1 MRQRTTW
8 KQDTHRNAATL
19 RKADPYTM
27 NQNHPQPT
35 ADQYMNGSPSEW
47 AEDVNTN
54 SSVALEYENGHVK
67 RNEIN
72 MAEFRDDTF
81 TGAGSGPWGKGG
93 KYDNARL
100 SSEQMNA
107 AHQKAQACQRIASS
121 LLKTD
126 NKEMIEKTA
135 IDLMG
140 LPIKSIASTIKRL
153 DQLSPAALPDQ
164 ARFRRAL
171 ACTKLSA
178 ILLTEDAEEEGVK
191 KLALVFNGLDDMTL
205 KNILHI
211 VALHRVAETAP
222 AVVPEIKVAAEAEKK
237 DEKEPEKKIVE
248 KKEDEPKDGEIMK
261 LLEDLAED
269 VQEIKEEVV
278 EGAKTEGGEEGKEDI
293 EALFAEGAEGGEGDK
308 GPEIGFED
316 GENEEEEK
324 ETQAPKMSS
333 DLTGL
338 FDTDENIAQRELS
351 GQNSFQKRTASEV
364 KGVKKLGQVKVEHA
378 PRASIDNQ
386 LEALWER
393 PE

>member
-27 NQNHPQPT
+27 NQDHPQPT

-191 KLALVFNGLDDMTL
+191 KLASVFNGLDDMTL

-211 VALHRVAETAP
+211 VASHRVAETVETPVVAKTAP

-237 DEKEPEKKIVE
+237 DEKEPEKKTTE

-278 EGAKTEGGEEGKEDI
+278 EGAKTEGGEFPDYLADGKSGSNGTN
-293 EALFAEGAEGGEGDK
+293 ATNVGW
-308 GPEIGFED
+308 
-316 GENEEEEK
+316 
-324 ETQAPKMSS
+324 AP
-333 DLTGL
+333 
-338 FDTDENIAQRELS
+338 
-351 GQNSFQKRTASEV
+351 
-364 KGVKKLGQVKVEHA
+364 
-378 PRASIDNQ
+378 
-386 LEALWER
+386 
-393 PE
+393 

>member
-1 MRQRTTW
+1 M
-8 KQDTHRNAATL
+8 

-27 NQNHPQPT
+27 NQEHPQPT

-47 AEDVNTN
+47 AEDVNTG
-54 SSVALEYENGHVK
+54 SSVASEYENGHVK

-81 TGAGSGPWGKGG
+81 TGAGSAPWGKGG

-100 SSEQMNA
+100 SSAQQIDAVN
-107 AHQKAQACQRIASS
+107 QKAMACQRIAST

-126 NKEMIEKTA
+126 DKEMIEKTA
-135 IDLMG
+135 IDLMS
-140 LPIKSIASTIKRL
+140 LPVRSIASTIKRL
-153 DQLSPAALPDQ
+153 NQLSPAALPDQ

-191 KLALVFNGLDDMTL
+191 KLASVFNGLDDMTL

-211 VALHRVAETAP
+211 VASHRVAETVDESKKTAD
-222 AVVPEIKVAAEAEKK
+222 KKK
-237 DEKEPEKKIVE
+237 DDKS
-248 KKEDEPKDGEIMK
+248 KDSEIME

-269 VQEIKEEVV
+269 VKEIKEEVLEDV
-278 EGAKTEGGEEGKEDI
+278 TTEGEEEAIEGPTEGKEDI
-293 EALFAEGAEGGEGDK
+293 EALFEGDGGDKDEK
-308 GPEIGFED
+308 GPEIGFNES
-316 GENEEEEK
+316 EEEE
-324 ETQAPKMSS
+324 EPSPPMPKMSS
-333 DLTGL
+333 DLQGL

-351 GQNSFQKRTASEV
+351 GQNKFQKRTASEV
-364 KGVKKLGQVKVEHA
+364 KGVKKLGQVMKVEQA
-378 PRASIDNQ
+378 PRVSIDDK

-393 PE
+393 PGQ